1 MEPITNFFGM
11 CTSINDTNCN
21 YKPCKSFIVQNHL
34 LIYGKK
40 HREKIR
46 NTGKTQGIL
55 SRLECGHPIIV
66 RRFWLVHSKL
76 LLKECGMNFALKTM
90 NLFFTRR

>member
-1 MEPITNFFGM
+1 M
-11 CTSINDTNCN
+11 CASINDKNCN
-21 YKPCKSFIVQNHL
+21 YRPYKSFITQNHL

-55 SRLECGHPIIV
+55 SRLECGHPGTSCPDRSGLGRDRYPEQV
-66 RRFWLVHSKL
+66 THSYPVPPPG
-76 LLKECGMNFALKTM
+76 EI
-90 NLFFTRR
+90 